1 MKTWLRT
8 NRGFLVF
15 LVCFGFFRTAL
26 ADWNSVP
33 SGSMRPTILEG
44 DVVFVNRLAYDF
56 KLPLT
61 ELSIARLG
69 ESRLATPA
77 CARG

>member
-1 MKTWLRT
+1 MKRWLRT
-8 NRGFLVF
+8 NRGFLLF

-44 DVVFVNRLAYDF
+44 DVVLVNRPAYDF

-61 ELSIARLG
+61 ELSIAKLG
-69 ESRLATPA
+69 EPRLATPA

>member
-1 MKTWLRT
+1 MKRWLRT
-8 NRGFLVF
+8 NRGFLLF

-33 SGSMRPTILEG
+33 SGSMRPTILED